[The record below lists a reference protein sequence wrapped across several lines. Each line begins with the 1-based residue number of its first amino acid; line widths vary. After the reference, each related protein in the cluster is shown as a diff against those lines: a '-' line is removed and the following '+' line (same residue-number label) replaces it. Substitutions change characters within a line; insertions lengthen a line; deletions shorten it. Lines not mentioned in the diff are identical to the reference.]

1 MDGRNADVPLL
12 STLCLTFVL
21 GVLFARAHRDSLSR
35 QEHPL
40 QASGAWLVLAFGVLF
55 WGPLAG
61 YVILSHLPWAVSY
74 WFDAASLPQSL
85 SPLIVLAYAVTPLLG
100 FVVAAKPL
108 MANRNDRA
116 LWLLVASLGC
126 TVLTLASGLPRLVVV
141 GTYRQYQQG
150 FGLEQLAGSPLG
162 LTLVW
167 SVFLAGAVVTG
178 VTHRLRKTA
187 ELAVRV

>member
-1 MDGRNADVPLL
+1 MDGRYADVPLL

-21 GVLFARAHRDSLSR
+21 GVLFARAHRDNLSR
-35 QEHPL
+35 QEQPL

-55 WGPLAG
+55 WGPLTG
-61 YVILSHLPWAVSY
+61 YVVLSHLPWAVSY
-74 WFDAASLPQSL
+74 WFDTASVPASA
-85 SPLIVLAYAVTPLLG
+85 SPLVVLAYTATPLVG

-116 LWLLVASLGC
+116 LWLLSASLGL
-126 TVLTLASGLPRLVVV
+126 TALTLVAALPRLLVV

-167 SVFLAGAVVTG
+167 SVLLAGMVVTW

-187 ELAVRV
+187 ELGLRE